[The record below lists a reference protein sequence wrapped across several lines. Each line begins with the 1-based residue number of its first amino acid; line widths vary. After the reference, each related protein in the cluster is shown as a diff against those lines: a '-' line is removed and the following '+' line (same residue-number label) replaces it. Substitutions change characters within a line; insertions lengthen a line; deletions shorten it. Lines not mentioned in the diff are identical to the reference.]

1 MRGKARYVI
10 AAVLCAGVVV
20 FMLTV
25 LQKNVVYLKP
35 VSEAVADREQQ
46 GARGFRMGGTV
57 VAGSIEARAGGGA
70 DFELTEG
77 GKTARV
83 QFTGSPPDLFKDC
96 APVVV
101 DGHWQDTLFVTDRL
115 LIRHGN
121 EYKPPSDDKSA
132 STYGDCA
139 ELASK

>member
-10 AAVLCAGVVV
+10 AAVVCAGVVV

-35 VSEAVADREQQ
+35 VSEAVSQREQQ
-46 GARGFRMGGTV
+46 GDRSFRMGGTV
-57 VAGSIEARAGGGA
+57 VAGSITEPDGGGA
-70 DFELTEG
+70 DFVLTEG
-77 GKTARV
+77 GENARV
-83 QFTGSPPDLFKDC
+83 QYSGSPPDLFKDC

-101 DGHWQDTLFVTDRL
+101 EGHWQGTTFVTNRL

-121 EYKPPSDDKSA
+121 EYKPPSDDKA
-132 STYGDCA
+132 ADANIDCA

>member
-10 AAVLCAGVVV
+10 AAVVCCGVVV

-35 VSEAVADREQQ
+35 VSEAVSQREQQ
-46 GARGFRMGGTV
+46 GDRSFRMGGTV
-57 VAGSIEARAGGGA
+57 LAGSIETPNGGGA
-70 DFELTEG
+70 DFVLTEG

-83 QFTGSPPDLFKDC
+83 QYSGSPPDLFKDC

-101 DGHWQDTLFVTDRL
+101 EGHWQGTTFVTNRL

-121 EYKPPSDDKSA
+121 EYKPPSDDKA
-132 STYGDCA
+132 ANANIACA

>member
-1 MRGKARYVI
+1 MRGKTRYVI
-10 AAVLCAGVVV
+10 AAVLCGGVVV

-35 VSEAVADREQQ
+35 VSKAVSEREQQ
-46 GARGFRMGGTV
+46 GSRSFRMGGTV
-57 VAGSIEARAGGGA
+57 VAGSITEPQGGGA
-70 DFELTEG
+70 DFVLTEG
-77 GKTARV
+77 GETARV
-83 QFTGSPPDLFKDC
+83 QYSGSPPDLFKDC

-101 DGHWQDTLFVTDRL
+101 EGHWQGTTFVTNRL

-121 EYKPPSDDKSA
+121 EYKPPSDDKRA
-132 STYGDCA
+132 DANIDCA

>member
-35 VSEAVADREQQ
+35 VSEAVAQRERQGDRN
-46 GARGFRMGGTV
+46 FRMGGTV
-57 VAGSIEARAGGGA
+57 VAGSITTPEGGGA

-77 GKTARV
+77 GETTRV
-83 QFTGSPPDLFKDC
+83 EYSGSPPDLFKDC

-101 DGHWQDTLFVTDRL
+101 EGHWQGTTFVTNRL

-121 EYKPPSDDKSA
+121 EYKPPADGKDSSA
-132 STYGDCA
+132 YNDCA

>member
-1 MRGKARYVI
+1 MRGKTRYVI
-10 AAVLCAGVVV
+10 AAAVCVGVVV

-35 VSEAVADREQQ
+35 VSQAVSQREQQ
-46 GARGFRMGGTV
+46 GDRNFRMGGTV
-57 VAGSIEARAGGGA
+57 VAGSIAKPDGGGA

-77 GKTARV
+77 GKTAKV
-83 QFTGSPPDLFKDC
+83 QYSGSPPDLFKDC

-101 DGHWQDTLFVTDRL
+101 EGHWQGTTFVSRRL

-121 EYKPPSDDKSA
+121 DYRPPTDDKA
-132 STYGDCA
+132 TKTNRECPA
-139 ELASK
+139 